1 MPSDLR
7 TGLRGQRHEIH
18 FTDKHSSYV
27 SSNPPKFPQ
36 GRNTV
41 EEIGSN
47 LGLHGVGVYPLCSS
61 TTARSFQMYELTK
74 HMATDNH
81 VFIMRL

>member
-7 TGLRGQRHEIH
+7 TGLGGKRYEIH
-18 FTDKHSSYV
+18 FTDKHGSYV

-36 GRNTV
+36 GGNTV

-47 LGLHGVGVYPLCSS
+47 LGLHRV
-61 TTARSFQMYELTK
+61 
-74 HMATDNH
+74 
-81 VFIMRL
+81 

>member
-7 TGLRGQRHEIH
+7 TGLGGKRYEIH

-36 GRNTV
+36 GGNTV

-47 LGLHGVGVYPLCSS
+47 LGLHRV
-61 TTARSFQMYELTK
+61 
-74 HMATDNH
+74 
-81 VFIMRL
+81 